1 MHIGS
6 CQDALTLASTGR
18 ETTREHIDWCFPKVH
33 GPRAFPPVRPIVRL
47 QWGKAPLEST
57 QLFGYSEHMKPGADL
72 NTFVRI
78 IRQNLPFLTERYQ
91 VESLGVFGSYVRNV
105 QREDSDLDLLVTFRR
120 TPSLLQLVD
129 LENYLS
135 DLLGVKVDLVM
146 KENLKRRIGK
156 RILKEVMPL

>member
-1 MHIGS
+1 MK
-6 CQDALTLASTGR
+6 
-18 ETTREHIDWCFPKVH
+18 TR
-33 GPRAFPPVRPIVRL
+33 
-47 QWGKAPLEST
+47 
-57 QLFGYSEHMKPGADL
+57 ADL

-78 IRQNLPFLTERYQ
+78 IRQSLPFLTERYQ
-91 VESLGVFGSYVRNV
+91 LESLGVFGSYVHNA
-105 QREDSDLDLLVTFRR
+105 QREDSDLDLLVTFRK

-146 KENLKRRIGK
+146 KENLKLRIGK

>member
-1 MHIGS
+1 MFS
-6 CQDALTLASTGR
+6 WRPAAYT
-18 ETTREHIDWCFPKVH
+18 V
-33 GPRAFPPVRPIVRL
+33 VRV
-47 QWGKAPLEST
+47 QSGNATLESI
-57 QLFGYSEHMKPGADL
+57 QLLVYSEYMKTRADL
-72 NTFVRI
+72 KTFVRI
-78 IRQNLPFLTERYQ
+78 IRQSLPFLTERYQ
-91 VESLGVFGSYVRNV
+91 LESLGVFGSYVHNA
-105 QREDSDLDLLVTFRR
+105 QREDSDLDLLVTFRK